1 MFQYAARLGEKSLE
15 VGVIVRFTPLRGFT
29 ISSEDGIYEGETLQ
43 QGVKNKVQG
52 IRYGKGRQRVNREP
66 LSIA

>member
-1 MFQYAARLGEKSLE
+1 MFQYTARLQEKSFE

-43 QGVKNKVQG
+43 QGVKNKV
-52 IRYGKGRQRVNREP
+52 
-66 LSIA
+66 